1 MSALKYAFKDI
12 RDHKFIMLLFLV
24 LNVIMFFM
32 CGLILNHIDESSSQI
47 KGLKRLRNST
57 DEAYVLVDNTSE
69 EKFDELVRNEKDTV
83 NKYKEFFNS
92 LENSDLT
99 YYTAYGYDVD
109 VTDKGNT
116 IRQQVITK
124 KFMDVFSLSAVS
136 GRLFNEDDFNKAQE
150 TVPVIVGYELKDY
163 YKLGDTYEFLNG
175 GSGEYFNG
183 TVIGIL
189 SKNSEYYELN
199 SIDIS
204 LSLDYSYIIPQS
216 TIDISNMEFSDLDM
230 AETRMI
236 VFGSKNELQKIV
248 STNSPIDI
256 TLIGVIDKID
266 DILNSH
272 RNEIILL
279 CVILAVI
286 SLISVGV
293 MWIFYYHILK
303 KQFHVYQVHYI
314 FGAQKKE
321 LYLRFWFIS
330 YLIVFVSALADIAI
344 FSMMNYALEILIF
357 ALVFAAVTGLIPVVF
372 MKNKMVR

>member
-1 MSALKYAFKDI
+1 
-12 RDHKFIMLLFLV
+12 
-24 LNVIMFFM
+24 
-32 CGLILNHIDESSSQI
+32 
-47 KGLKRLRNST
+47 
-57 DEAYVLVDNTSE
+57 
-69 EKFDELVRNEKDTV
+69 
-83 NKYKEFFNS
+83 
-92 LENSDLT
+92 
-99 YYTAYGYDVD
+99 
-109 VTDKGNT
+109 
-116 IRQQVITK
+116 
-124 KFMDVFSLSAVS
+124 
-136 GRLFNEDDFNKAQE
+136 
-150 TVPVIVGYELKDY
+150 
-163 YKLGDTYEFLNG
+163 
-175 GSGEYFNG
+175 
-183 TVIGIL
+183 
-189 SKNSEYYELN
+189 
-199 SIDIS
+199 
-204 LSLDYSYIIPQS
+204 
-216 TIDISNMEFSDLDM
+216 MEFSDLDM

-286 SLISVGV
+286 SLISAGV